1 MAGDQGEAEE
11 AGAPL
16 SNLQRRGQRLALS
29 LCSLPTRGLV
39 PYQPTQD
46 ARVLAQRP
54 PFPLALAGI
63 GTEGLSESQL
73 VIRDESVA
81 QLHSVTRSRPS
92 HPMKLVLSLCPL
104 YR

>member
-16 SNLQRRGQRLALS
+16 SNLRRGGQRLALS
-29 LCSLPTRGLV
+29 LCGPPTRGRV

-46 ARVLAQRP
+46 EWVPAHGP
-54 PFPLALAGI
+54 PFPPALAGI
-63 GTEGLSESQL
+63 GTEGLSTSQL

-81 QLHSVTRSRPS
+81 QLHAVTRSCPG
-92 HPMKLVLSLCPL
+92 HPMKLAFSLCRL